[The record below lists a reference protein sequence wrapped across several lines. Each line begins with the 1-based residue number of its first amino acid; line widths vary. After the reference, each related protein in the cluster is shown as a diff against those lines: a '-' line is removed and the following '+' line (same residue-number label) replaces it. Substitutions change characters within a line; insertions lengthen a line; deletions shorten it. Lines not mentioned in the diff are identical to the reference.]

1 MREEHDF
8 LGVKKIPVDALY
20 GIHSQRA
27 KENFCND
34 SKFPLEW
41 YKAVG
46 IVKLA
51 VYETYKSFKHASLSK
66 YKEFKNT
73 TFLDDDII
81 EKLSGSAAEVASGKY
96 FDHFIVP
103 AIQGGAGTSINL
115 NINEIITNSTLLKL
129 GKKPGRY
136 DIVNPID
143 DANIFQST
151 NDVIPTSLKITIIQL
166 LNILEES
173 INQLRFEI
181 EKLENKHRN
190 DLRIGYT
197 QMQAAVPS
205 SFGLLFST
213 YNEALSR
220 DWWRVSKCFERIKI
234 VNLGGSAIGTGLA
247 VPRYF
252 IMEVVNTLQKLTN
265 LPITRSENLS
275 DATSN
280 LDAFVEIH
288 ATIKSH
294 AVNLEKMVSDIRL
307 LASDLVG
314 KGEITIPKKQVGS
327 SIMPAKVNPVIP
339 EYVISSAHKIYANDL
354 LISNLSAQGNL
365 ELNAYLPVIGY
376 AVIESINLL
385 ISCNNSLKENLFSGL
400 VVNSKQAYEN
410 VMRSPSVTTA
420 LLPYIGYSKATQL
433 ANLMIERKQ
442 DIFGANDD
450 LKLIDHTKLVNI
462 LSPQNLL
469 KTGFTLKDLE
479 ENN

>member
-8 LGVKKIPVDALY
+8 LGDKKIPAEVLY
-20 GIHSQRA
+20 GIHSLRA
-27 KENFCND
+27 KENFCNN
-34 SKFPLEW
+34 SQFPVEW
-41 YKAVG
+41 YKSVG
-46 IVKLA
+46 LVKLA
-51 VYETYKSFKHASLSK
+51 VYETYKNFKRASLSK
-66 YKEFKNT
+66 YKELKNIV
-73 TFLDDDII
+73 FIDDIVI
-81 EKLSGSAAEVASGKY
+81 EKLAESAKEVFEGKY
-96 FDHFIVP
+96 FEHFIVP

-115 NINEIITNSTLLKL
+115 NINEIIANATLLKL
-129 GKKPGRY
+129 GHKSGNY
-136 DIVNPID
+136 EIVHPID
-143 DANIFQST
+143 HANVYQST

-166 LNILEES
+166 MNILEES

-197 QMQAAVPS
+197 QLQAAVPS

-252 IMEVVNTLQKLTN
+252 IMEVVNTLQKITN

-339 EYVISSAHKIYANDL
+339 EYIISSAHKIYANDM

-365 ELNAYLPVIGY
+365 ELNAFLPVIGF
-376 AVIESINLL
+376 AMIESINLL
-385 ISCNNSLKENLFSGL
+385 ISCNNTLKGNLFSGL
-400 VVNSKQAYEN
+400 KVNSKQALEN
-410 VMRSPSVTTA
+410 LMHSPSITTA

-433 ANLMIERKQ
+433 ANVMIERNQ
-442 DIFGANDD
+442 DIFEANDA
-450 LKLIDHTKLVNI
+450 LNLIEQNKLVEI
-462 LSPQNLL
+462 LTPQNLL
-469 KTGFTLKDLE
+469 KKGFTLKDLE